1 MEFRPENSSWKLHSA
16 FLWGQGKSTAT
27 FLKLCLSHDAIG
39 TTSLCGCLHQGRGAI
54 GLFWG
59 WWRMKF
65 LSLHNEFS
73 IHAFQG
79 MPRRQA
85 QVPVYAHLSR
95 DEGGP

>member
-39 TTSLCGCLHQGRGAI
+39 TTSLCGCLHQARGAI

-59 WWRMKF
+59 WWRKKI
-65 LSLHNEFS
+65 LSFHNEFS

-85 QVPVYAHLSR
+85 QVPVYARLPR